1 MGYCHLI
8 LVHKVAGGQLML
20 LAAFQLVALVIALHH
35 VKVQAGGRDG
45 DVLSVCGVQGRTA
58 GASEYPANIGDIM
71 DQVEGL
77 YLQVTAGLMAKHR
90 GLSRLQNGDIV
101 RADTRLTAQ
110 RNKKAAAADEPNAGA
125 VFMDSP
131 DGCGVKMVSM
141 DMSQKD
147 HTKLAQVFPELVKGY
162 TAVDEVYAA
171 QKDGVTPGPCG
182 DDLTGH

>member
-1 MGYCHLI
+1 
-8 LVHKVAGGQLML
+8 
-20 LAAFQLVALVIALHH
+20 
-35 VKVQAGGRDG
+35 
-45 DVLSVCGVQGRTA
+45 
-58 GASEYPANIGDIM
+58 
-71 DQVEGL
+71 
-77 YLQVTAGLMAKHR
+77 MAKYR

-101 RADTRLTAQ
+101 RADPRLTAQ
-110 RNKKAAAADEPNAGA
+110 RNKKVAAADKTDAGA
-125 VFMDSP
+125 VLVDSS

-141 DMSQKD
+141 DMGQKD